1 MFTRVVEVTTK
12 SGKARELSQTIHDR
26 VLSIVKNQPGFQ
38 DEIVL
43 VSDDNPDQLLAISFW
58 KSREDA
64 EKYNREQFPKVN
76 EVIRNLI
83 EGSPRVRTFEVDTS
97 TVHRIAAGKAA

>member
-43 VSDDNPDQLLAISFW
+43 VSDDNPDQILAISFW
-58 KSREDA
+58 TSREDA

>member
-43 VSDDNPDQLLAISFW
+43 VSDDNPDQILAISFW

>member
-1 MFTRVVEVTTK
+1 MFTRVIEVTTK
-12 SGKARELSQTIHDR
+12 SGKARELVRTINER

-38 DEIVL
+38 DEVVL
-43 VSDDNPDQLLAISFW
+43 VSDDNPDQILAISFW

>member
-1 MFTRVVEVTTK
+1 MFTRVIEVTTK
-12 SGKARELSQTIHDR
+12 SGKARELSRTINDR

-43 VSDDNPDQLLAISFW
+43 VSDDNPDQILAISFW
-58 KSREDA
+58 RSREDA
-64 EKYNREQFPKVN
+64 EKYTREQFPKVN

-83 EGSPRVRTFEVDTS
+83 EGSPRVRNFEVDIS
-97 TVHRIAAGKAA
+97 TVDKIAAGRAA

>member
-1 MFTRVVEVTTK
+1 MFTRVIEVTTK
-12 SGKARELSQTIHDR
+12 PGKARDLSRTIHDK

-43 VSDDNPDQLLAISFW
+43 VSDDNPDQILAISFW
-58 KSREDA
+58 NSREDA

-83 EGSPRVRTFEVDTS
+83 EGPPRVRTFEVDTS
-97 TVHRIAAGKAA
+97 TVHKIAAGIAA